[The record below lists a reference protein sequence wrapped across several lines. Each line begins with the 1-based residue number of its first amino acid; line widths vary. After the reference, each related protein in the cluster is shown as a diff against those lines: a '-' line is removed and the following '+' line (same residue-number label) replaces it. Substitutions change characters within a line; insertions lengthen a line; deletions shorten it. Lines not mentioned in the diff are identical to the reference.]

1 MNTKMMTSLLVGI
14 ALSAITLYLAFRNV
28 PFSELLVY
36 LRSIN
41 YVWIIPA
48 AGVVVISFLLRAWRW
63 QVILASNHAIPFWAA
78 YHPMMIGFMINCV
91 LPGRV
96 GEVARPVILKRQEKV
111 PFTTGLAT
119 VAAERIFDMMM
130 LILLLAVVLTSVQ
143 VDPELDI
150 TFGKYNLSR
159 STLET
164 LAGGMI
170 KLSILLV
177 VGILLVSLEKTR
189 SMINAAILAA
199 PRLLFFLGPNWQTQ
213 IEQKVTIRVV
223 ALVNNIAAGFDMI
236 KQPTKLLVC
245 IGLTILVWVLSAVTW
260 YLFSLGCPGLNLSI
274 LEITATMVIVCFF
287 IALPSVPGFW
297 GLWEAGGVFALTL
310 FGVSIN
316 EAAGFT
322 LANHAVQMFPV
333 IIMGFISAII
343 SGVNVWRVS
352 YGERS

>member
-14 ALSAITLYLAFRNV
+14 ALSAVTLFLAFRNV
-28 PFSELLVY
+28 PFNDLVAY

-48 AGVVVISFLLRAWRW
+48 AAIVFISYLLRAWRW
-63 QVILASNHAIPFWAA
+63 QVILASNHAIKFWPA

-96 GEVARPVILKRQEKV
+96 GEVARPVILKRQQGV

-119 VAAERIFDMMM
+119 VAAERVFDMMM
-130 LILLLAVVLTSVQ
+130 LIVLFAAVLAFVQ

-150 TFGKYNLSR
+150 TFGKYNLNR
-159 STLET
+159 STLEAV
-164 LAGGMI
+164 AGSMI
-170 KLSILLV
+170 KLSVVLI
-177 VGILLVSLEKTR
+177 VGIILVSLEKTR
-189 SMINAAILAA
+189 AMINAAITAA
-199 PRLLFFLGPNWQTQ
+199 PRLLFFMGKNWQAQ
-213 IEQKVTIRVV
+213 IEQKITTRLVG
-223 ALVNNIAAGFDMI
+223 LVNNVAAGFDML
-236 KQPTKLLVC
+236 KQPAKLLAC
-245 IGLTILVWVLSAVTW
+245 GGLTILVWVLSAVSW
-260 YLFSLGCPGLNLSI
+260 YLFTLGCPGLTLSI
-274 LEITATMVIVCFF
+274 MEITAVMVIVCFF

-310 FGVSIN
+310 FGISIN

-333 IIMGFISAII
+333 IIMGFVSAIA